1 MKQYVKEIVRDLFYN
16 PHINVIMTRKNV
28 YYRDVVKDRD
38 VVRICVMD
46 RWLFEKLGSNQF
58 YADKVLARM
67 EFDKWL
73 ELIKE

>member
-1 MKQYVKEIVRDLFYN
+1 MNQYVKEIVRDLFNN
-16 PHINVIMTRKNV
+16 PHINTIMTRKNV
-28 YYRDVVKDRD
+28 YYRDVIKDRD

-46 RWLFEKLGSNQF
+46 RYLFERLGKTQF

-73 ELIKE
+73 ELIKD

>member
-1 MKQYVKEIVRDLFYN
+1 MNQYVKEIVRELFSH
-16 PHINVIMTRKNV
+16 PHINTIMTRNNV
-28 YYRDVVKDRD
+28 YYRDVIKDRD

-46 RWLFEKLGSNQF
+46 RYLFERLGKDQ
-58 YADKVLARM
+58 YCADKVLARM